1 MLNTLLHN
9 ALLPISVC
17 DQDLCSR
24 SGPGGCLST
33 EQLLGLETV
42 SYIGVGLSILGLII
56 TLISMLGI
64 K

>member
-1 MLNTLLHN
+1 MLNTPLHN
-9 ALLPISVC
+9 AFLPISLC

-24 SGPGGCLST
+24 SGPGRCLST
-33 EQLLGLETV
+33 EQSLGLEIV